1 MNSKP
6 GTTTTRGMLGAALC
20 VLFAG
25 GAAASDHN
33 VTVSSRI
40 SSEGLDLSQPA
51 DARTFY
57 ARLENAAWMLC
68 TRGTRADL
76 LPVDNLKGCYEKTLG
91 DAIRATK
98 SPMVTL
104 AYLGN
109 HTLQQ
114 AAAHAIEVPPQV
126 AAK

>member
-6 GTTTTRGMLGAALC
+6 GTRTTRAMLGAALC

-40 SSEGLDLSQPA
+40 SSEGLDLNQPA

-76 LPVDNLKGCYEKTLG
+76 LPVDNLKACYEKALG
-91 DAIRATK
+91 DAVRATK
-98 SPMVTL
+98 RPMVTL
-104 AYLGN
+104 AYLAD

-114 AAAHAIEVPPQV
+114 AAAHAIEVPPQM